1 MVFNPSQQKI
11 LVVDDDPAIRHL
23 VSRFL
28 SFNQYQVE
36 VAEDAKTAR
45 VLFERFQPDL
55 VILDVNL
62 PDDSGFNLCREMR
75 KPQTMILMLTCLSG
89 TDYVLEGFEQ
99 GADEYLTKPFNL
111 EILKA
116 KIGAL
121 FKRQVPLETPP
132 PTLQKGLTFGRM
144 IIDNERCEVT
154 VAGQLIPWLTDKTW
168 IANP

>member
-28 SFNQYQVE
+28 SFNQYKVE

-62 PDDSGFNLCREMR
+62 PDD
-75 KPQTMILMLTCLSG
+75 KLSS
-89 TDYVLEGFEQ
+89 V
-99 GADEYLTKPFNL
+99 
-111 EILKA
+111 
-116 KIGAL
+116 
-121 FKRQVPLETPP
+121 
-132 PTLQKGLTFGRM
+132 
-144 IIDNERCEVT
+144 
-154 VAGQLIPWLTDKTW
+154 
-168 IANP
+168 